1 MRNFLT
7 IWFRELSA
15 CFLSPVAYVL
25 MVVFLAVTSAT
36 FLLDITQD
44 AALDQP
50 LTVTL
55 FESILVWLTILVTV
69 VCMRLFAE
77 EKRSGTLETLMTV
90 PVTEAQIV
98 LGKYAGALSFL
109 LLVTFPV
116 AITLLLVVA
125 VSPVLQLGDLDGG
138 ALLSGGL
145 ILILVSSLLVA
156 VGLLVSLLTRNQ
168 IIAAI
173 CCFCAVWGVLL
184 FGWIVT
190 IISGGGFSTTYVTV
204 TDHIRDFSRGMLDS
218 RPLVFY
224 ILGSALF
231 LFASVRVLESRRWR

>member
-7 IWFRELSA
+7 LWVRELSA

-36 FLLDITQD
+36 FLLDVTQEPV
-44 AALDQP
+44 LEHP
-50 LTVTL
+50 LTVAL

-69 VCMRLFAE
+69 VSMRLFAE

-90 PVTEAQIV
+90 PVTETQIV
-98 LGKYAGALSFL
+98 LGKFAGALSFL
-109 LLVTFPV
+109 LLVAFPV
-116 AITLLLVVA
+116 VSVLCLLAA
-125 VSPVLQLGDLDGG
+125 VSPTLRLADLDGG
-138 ALLSGGL
+138 ALIGGAS
-145 ILILVSSLLVA
+145 ILVLVSSLLVS

-184 FGWIVT
+184 FGWLVALV
-190 IISGGGFSTTYVTV
+190 SGGGVPATYVTV
-204 TDHIRDFSRGMLDS
+204 TDHIRDFSGGVLDT
-218 RPLVFY
+218 RPVVLYVT
-224 ILGSALF
+224 GSALF

>member
-7 IWFRELSA
+7 LWWRELSA

-25 MVVFLAVTSAT
+25 MVVFLGVTSAT
-36 FLLDITQD
+36 FLLEVVQTPVVH
-44 AALDQP
+44 QP
-50 LTVTL
+50 LTVSL
-55 FESILVWLTILVTV
+55 YEAIVVWLTILVTV

-90 PVTEAQIV
+90 PVSETQIV

-116 AITLLLVVA
+116 VLTLILLVA
-125 VSPVLQLGDLDGG
+125 VSPSLQVADIDGG

-145 ILILVSSLLVA
+145 ILVLVSSLLVA

-184 FGWIVT
+184 FGWIIT
-190 IISGGGFSTTYVTV
+190 LLSGGGVTATYVTV
-204 TDHIRDFSRGMLDS
+204 TDHIRDFSRGMVDT
-218 RPLVFY
+218 RPLVLY
-224 ILGSALF
+224 VAGSALF

>member
-25 MVVFLAVTSAT
+25 MVVFLVVTSAT
-36 FLLDITQD
+36 FLLDITQE
-44 AALDQP
+44 AAVEQP

-116 AITLLLVVA
+116 VITLLLVVA
-125 VSPVLQLGDLDGG
+125 VSPILQLGDLDGG
-138 ALLSGGL
+138 ALLSGSL
-145 ILILVSSLLVA
+145 ILCLVSSLLVA

-173 CCFCAVWGVLL
+173 CCFCSVWGVLL

-190 IISGGGFSTTYVTV
+190 IVSGGAVSTTYVTV

>member
-1 MRNFLT
+1 MKNFFT

-25 MVVFLAVTSAT
+25 MVVFLAVSSGT
-36 FLLDITQD
+36 FLLEVTQTPV
-44 AALDQP
+44 LEQP
-50 LTVTL
+50 LTVAL
-55 FESILVWLTILVTV
+55 FEAIVVWLTILVTV
-69 VCMRLFAE
+69 VSMRLFAE

-90 PVTEAQIV
+90 PVTEEQIV

-109 LLVTFPV
+109 ILVTFPI
-116 AITLLLVVA
+116 AITLLLLVA
-125 VSPVLQLGDLDGG
+125 VSPSVQLADLDTG
-138 ALLSGGL
+138 ALLTGGA
-145 ILILVSSLLVA
+145 ILILVSSLLVS

-168 IIAAI
+168 VIAAI

-190 IISGGGFSTTYVTV
+190 LATGGAVQVTMITV
-204 TDHIRDFSRGMLDS
+204 TDHIRDFSRGMVDT
-218 RPLVFY
+218 RPLVLY
-224 ILGSALF
+224 VTGTALF

>member
-7 IWFRELSA
+7 IWGRELAA

-36 FLLDITQD
+36 FLLEVVQD
-44 AALDQP
+44 PVVEQP
-50 LTVTL
+50 LTVAL
-55 FESILVWLTILVTV
+55 CESILVWLTILVTV

-90 PVTEAQIV
+90 PVTETQIV

-116 AITLLLVVA
+116 VLALLFLVI
-125 VSPVLQLGDLDGG
+125 VSPALQIGDLDGG
-138 ALLSGGL
+138 ALFSSGL
-145 ILILVSSLLVA
+145 IVVLVSSLLVA

-190 IISGGGFSTTYVTV
+190 LISGGGVSATYVTV
-204 TDHIRDFSRGMLDS
+204 TDHIRDFSRGMVDT
-218 RPLVFY
+218 RPLVLY
-224 ILGSALF
+224 VTGSVFF

>member
-7 IWFRELSA
+7 LWARELAA

-36 FLLDITQD
+36 FVLEVVQNPVV
-44 AALDQP
+44 DQP
-50 LTVTL
+50 LTVSL
-55 FESILVWLTILVTV
+55 CEAIVVWLTILVTV

-90 PVTEAQIV
+90 PVTETQIV

-116 AITLLLVVA
+116 VLTLLLLVV
-125 VSPVLQLGDLDGG
+125 VSPVLQLSDIDGG

-145 ILILVSSLLVA
+145 ILVMVSSLLVA

-173 CCFCAVWGVLL
+173 CCFCAVWCVLL

-190 IISGGGFSTTYVTV
+190 LISGGGITATYVTV
-204 TDHIRDFSRGMLDS
+204 TDHIRDFSRGIVDT
-218 RPLVFY
+218 RPLVLY
-224 ILGSALF
+224 VAGSALS
-231 LFASVRVLESRRWR
+231 LFAAVRVLESRRWR

>member
-25 MVVFLAVTSAT
+25 MVVFLVVTSAT
-36 FLLDITQD
+36 FLLDITQE
-44 AALDQP
+44 AAVEQP

-116 AITLLLVVA
+116 VITLLLVVA
-125 VSPVLQLGDLDGG
+125 VSPILQLGDLDGG
-138 ALLSGGL
+138 ALLSGSL
-145 ILILVSSLLVA
+145 ILCLVSSLLVA

-173 CCFCAVWGVLL
+173 CCFCSVWGVLL

-190 IISGGGFSTTYVTV
+190 LVSGGAVSTTYVTV